1 MRAYT
6 NEQAILKQKDG
17 SRFTNIADGKRYF
30 PRRQKPVESVPST
43 PEVIQA
49 PAPQISQEILSA
61 MIGVLR
67 SNEENISAIA
77 NTQTAMMSAIV
88 EISKPKPKKR
98 FHCPIV
104 RDRSG
109 VMVAVNVEE
118 K

>member
-1 MRAYT
+1 MLEIDDDELIT
-6 NEQAILKQKDG
+6 MQKAG
-17 SRFTNIADGKRYF
+17 KRITTADGKRYF

-49 PAPQISQEILSA
+49 PHPQTSQEILSA

-88 EISKPKPKKR
+88 EINKPKPKKR

>member
-1 MRAYT
+1 MINLT
-6 NEQAILKQKDG
+6 SEQARSKMQEGVRYK
-17 SRFTNIADGKRYF
+17 TPEGKPF
-30 PRRQKPVESVPST
+30 IPHRRPKPVEPAPSI

-49 PAPQISQEILSA
+49 PPPQISQEILSA

-77 NTQTAMMSAIV
+77 NTQQSIISAIV
-88 EISKPKPKKR
+88 EINKPKPKKR

-109 VMVAVNVEE
+109 VMIAVNVEE

>member
-1 MRAYT
+1 MLEIDDDELIT
-6 NEQAILKQKDG
+6 MQKAG
-17 SRFTNIADGKRYF
+17 KRITTADGKRYF

-49 PAPQISQEILSA
+49 PAPPQINQEILSA

-77 NTQTAMMSAIV
+77 NTQTALMSAIV

-104 RDRSG
+104 RNSNG
-109 VMVAVNVEE
+109 EMVAVNVEE